1 MGSSPSS
8 KWLVIQR
15 ANNLNQMIK
24 AKSRLFT
31 DKNGHPLERDFTPLV
46 WNKLGTTIID
56 GHKYD
61 KQGWEL
67 ISEVKKERFTPVEAL
82 EVKPE
87 VKLQV
92 PENTNTDEMSMVEIK
107 KYIAAHKLKV
117 NLKQPLPAIREEI
130 KKLAN
135 G

>member
-67 ISEVKKERFTPVEAL
+67 ISEVKKERFTPVEAI
-82 EVKPE
+82 EVRPE
-87 VKLQV
+87 VK
-92 PENTNTDEMSMVEIK
+92 ENTNTDEMSMVEIK

-135 G
+135 V

>member
-1 MGSSPSS
+1 MGSPTSS
-8 KWLVIQR
+8 ERLVIHR

-67 ISEVKKERFTPVEAL
+67 ISEVKKERFTPVEAI
-82 EVKPE
+82 EVRPE
-87 VKLQV
+87 VK
-92 PENTNTDEMSMVEIK
+92 ESTNTDEMSMVEIK
-107 KYIAAHKLKV
+107 KYVAAHKLKV

-135 G
+135 V

>member
-1 MGSSPSS
+1 
-8 KWLVIQR
+8 
-15 ANNLNQMIK
+15 MIK

-67 ISEVKKERFTPVEAL
+67 ISEVKKERFTPVEAI

-87 VKLQV
+87 VK
-92 PENTNTDEMSMVEIK
+92 ENTNTDEMSMIEIK

-130 KKLAN
+130 KKLSN
-135 G
+135 D